1 MLSNIVMMGGGKKI
15 KEVFSGEAGPNA
27 VSIMVMLIVL
37 FLLRALVVQFA
48 YNKIAPKLIDNWR
61 PMRDDNKEFNP
72 LTFEEALL
80 FTILISFLFI

>member
-15 KEVFSGEAGPNA
+15 KEVFRGEAGPNA
-27 VSIMVMLIVL
+27 ISIMVMLIVL

-48 YNKIAPKLIDNWR
+48 YNKIAPKLISNWGH
-61 PMRDDNKEFNP
+61 DNKEFNP
-72 LTFEEALL
+72 LTFEESLL